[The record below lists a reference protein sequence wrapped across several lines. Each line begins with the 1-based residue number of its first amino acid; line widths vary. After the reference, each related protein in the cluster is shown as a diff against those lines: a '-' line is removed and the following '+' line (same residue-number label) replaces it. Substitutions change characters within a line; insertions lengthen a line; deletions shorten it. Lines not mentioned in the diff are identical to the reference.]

1 MFNKKPDS
9 NDLKDWVLNWER
21 LNPDVKQTLELLKE
35 QYGCEK
41 AVEMYTEMHFM
52 DLLAKKQKREKEK
65 NDSYVFCIG
74 CVSTINLK
82 SNTFSNECIH
92 SSC

>member
-21 LNPDVKQTLELLKE
+21 LKPDIKQTLELLKE

-65 NDSYVFCIG
+65 
-74 CVSTINLK
+74 K
-82 SNTFSNECIH
+82 
-92 SSC
+92 

>member
-21 LNPDVKQTLELLKE
+21 LKPDIKQTLELLKE

-41 AVEMYTEMHFM
+41 AVEMYTEMYFM
-52 DLLAKKQKREKEK
+52 DLIAKKQKRDEEK
-65 NDSYVFCIG
+65 ND
-74 CVSTINLK
+74 
-82 SNTFSNECIH
+82 
-92 SSC
+92 